1 MRGAAL
7 PLGRSE
13 LTGTRCVLSTAVVPG
28 GWWCGAAEGGV
39 QVGVAV
45 CVLRRLLLRVTGRV
59 HEATFPERKTTRT
72 SGRWFWEWELVLCS
86 HAVCFCWHSI
96 EEERCAAL
104 LRRCAG
110 PSSEPSTRF
119 ALGGGDRED
128 RDGRGDSTLSCC
140 ERVEAK
146 RHERQPATPP
156 SWGICSISPSRARRR
171 AGPHRSAID
180 PSNPSINNGRAT
192 HAPIRRTST
201 YPVPICCGGGRR
213 VAEARESLTA
223 AQDGPRLL

>member
-1 MRGAAL
+1 MNARRRTPSLTFRTDRHAL
-7 PLGRSE
+7 CPVNSSSAGRVVVRRCRGRSSGRGGC
-13 LTGTRCVLSTAVVPG
+13 LRPTAAPSPSHWTGARGDVSSARDHKDERAMILGVGAGVVLARGVFLL
-28 GWWCGAAEGGV
+28 AAPPKKRG
-39 QVGVAV
+39 
-45 CVLRRLLLRVTGRV
+45 VLRR
-59 HEATFPERKTTRT
+59 
-72 SGRWFWEWELVLCS
+72 
-86 HAVCFCWHSI
+86 
-96 EEERCAAL
+96 
-104 LRRCAG
+104 RRCAG

-146 RHERQPATPP
+146 RHERQPATPQ

-171 AGPHRSAID
+171 AGPHRSAVR

-192 HAPIRRTST
+192 HAPIRLTSA
-201 YPVPICCGGGRR
+201 YPMPICCGSRR

-223 AQDGPRLL
+223 AQDGRWLL